1 MYVYCNIRKLES
13 RSNKVKFKKILA
25 LFCNNKLFYFT
36 TRKQGKKN

>member
-25 LFCNNKLFYFT
+25 LFYNKKLSYFT
-36 TRKQGKKN
+36 TRKQGKKF